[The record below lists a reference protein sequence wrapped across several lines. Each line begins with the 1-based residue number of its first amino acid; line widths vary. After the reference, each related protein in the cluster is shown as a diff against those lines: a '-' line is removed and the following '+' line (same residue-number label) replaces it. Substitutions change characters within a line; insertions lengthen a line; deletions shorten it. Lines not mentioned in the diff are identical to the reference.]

1 MSSSTVNLSATLII
15 DALPDRLWPLLSD
28 TGRVDRAMGI
38 PAFEHSTLEPDLSFS
53 VSSHYLGLPV
63 AWREYPYEWVFEQW
77 YQVSRTFLL
86 PLPIERVVN
95 RTTLTALPG
104 GKTQVDVTMAV
115 EPRGLIGWLAA
126 RLYIGRKL
134 LGDLL
139 RTYRSFGELA
149 QAAVLVAPPPAR
161 KPVVNLDRLTLGA
174 DRLSRFSIRPALLE
188 RLSAHLRT

>member
-1 MSSSTVNLSATLII
+1 
-15 DALPDRLWPLLSD
+15 
-28 TGRVDRAMGI
+28 MGI
-38 PAFEHSTLEPDLSFS
+38 PAFERSTLEPDLAFA
-53 VSSHYLGLPV
+53 VNSHYLGMPV

-77 YQVSRTFLL
+77 YQVERVFLP

-95 RTTLTALPG
+95 RTHADPAAGRQHPG
-104 GKTQVDVTMAV
+104 RCLRLRF
-115 EPRGLIGWLAA
+115 EPRGPLGWLAA

-149 QAAVLVAPPPAR
+149 AAAALVAPPPRR

-174 DRLSRFSIRPALLE
+174 DRLRQFEHRAGADRAADP
-188 RLSAHLRT
+188 RT